1 MKLFGTI
8 RIKVVDLL
16 SCFFGGA
23 LFVVCFFQ
31 IAHAQEFKISSLM
44 IEGNRRI
51 EAATIQS
58 FSGIK
63 EDSVLSVGDVNDAI
77 QLVRDSE
84 LFESVAAEFKGTTL
98 IIKVVE
104 FPTVNVVTF
113 EGNKLLDETELK
125 NLVRT
130 SPRRVYSA
138 SQVSDDTNSITA
150 TYANRG
156 HISASVEPR
165 IIRRTDNRVD
175 IVFEIIEGGVVEI
188 ERISFVGNRMFS
200 DSRLRRI
207 LGTKQAGLFRLLVQR
222 DTLIE
227 DRIEFDQQ
235 ILKDFYNSRGYVDF
249 QTLSVNSELSKTKD
263 SFFVT
268 FHVQEGQQYKFGQIT
283 TSTSLSDIDPQLF
296 KRAVKA
302 EKGEIFSPEVVEN
315 SIVRMERLALELD
328 LDFARVEPRVM
339 RNDAGLTLDIDFI
352 VSRGP
357 RVFVERIDISGN
369 TTTSDRVIR
378 RQFKIVEGD
387 ALNPRE
393 IRASAERI
401 RALGFFGD
409 VDVSTREGSFLNQRI
424 LDVTVTEKPTGSL
437 SFGANYNSSNGV
449 GLVASFRESNFLGR
463 GQATNASIN
472 TTSETKKLSFSFQEP
487 AALARD
493 IALNLNFEY
502 QRTDSNNAKYDTD
515 SLNTSSG
522 LEFPISK
529 TEALG
534 LKVFWESELISD
546 VTTGSNIIL
555 NEALQGRRSD
565 FGLGYSYSFDNRR
578 TGLNPKAGTFIK
590 FGQDFAFT
598 GKDPFLRTS
607 MKLGGETYVLNEDV
621 KLTGIFEFGAL
632 LFDSSSSSRVT
643 DRYFLGN
650 NLFRGFAAGGLG
662 PREKNVL
669 GSPLID
675 DGLGGNYYAVARFE
689 SKSPLGLPEEYGIE
703 LGAFF
708 DAGSVWGLDASSL
721 TTAAN
726 ASTPSQILYDDFTL
740 RAVAGVSIFWTT
752 PIGPLRF
759 NWSDAVKK
767 APGDV
772 EQSFDLTVSTSF

>member
-1 MKLFGTI
+1 MKLFGAI

-16 SCFFGGA
+16 SCLFGGA

-63 EDSVLSVGDVNDAI
+63 ENSVLSVGDVNDAI

-98 IIKVVE
+98 IINVVE

-449 GLVASFRESNFLGR
+449 GLIASFRESNFLGR
-463 GQATNASIN
+463 GQATSASIN

-515 SLNTSSG
+515 SLNTSSVLG
-522 LEFPISK
+522 FPISK

-578 TGLNPKAGTFIK
+578 TGLNPKTGTFIK
-590 FGQDFAFT
+590 FGQDLAFT
-598 GKDPFLRTS
+598 GKDPFLRTN

-726 ASTPSQILYDDFTL
+726 ASTPSQVLYDDFTL

>member
-1 MKLFGTI
+1 MKLFGAI

-16 SCFFGGA
+16 SCLFGGA

-63 EDSVLSVGDVNDAI
+63 EDSVLSVGEVNDAI

-98 IIKVVE
+98 IINVVE

-207 LGTKQAGLFRLLVQR
+207 LATKQAGLFRLLVQR

-302 EKGEIFSPEVVEN
+302 EKSEIFSPEVVEN

-472 TTSETKKLSFSFQEP
+472 TTSETKKLSFSFLEP

-515 SLNTSSG
+515 SLNTSSVLG
-522 LEFPISK
+522 FPISK

-598 GKDPFLRTS
+598 GKDPFLRTN

-726 ASTPSQILYDDFTL
+726 ASTPSQVLYDDFTL

>member
-1 MKLFGTI
+1 MKLFGAI

-16 SCFFGGA
+16 SCLFGGA

-98 IIKVVE
+98 IINVVE

-315 SIVRMERLALELD
+315 SIVRMERLALELG

-449 GLVASFRESNFLGR
+449 GLIASFRESNFLGR

-515 SLNTSSG
+515 SLNTSSVLG
-522 LEFPISK
+522 FPISK

-598 GKDPFLRTS
+598 GKDPFLRTN

-621 KLTGIFEFGAL
+621 KLTGIFDFGAL

-726 ASTPSQILYDDFTL
+726 ASTPSQVLYDDFTL

>member
-1 MKLFGTI
+1 MQLFGAI

-16 SCFFGGA
+16 SCLFGGA

-63 EDSVLSVGDVNDAI
+63 ENSVLSVGDVNDAI

-98 IIKVVE
+98 IINVVE

-472 TTSETKKLSFSFQEP
+472 TTAETKKLSFSFKEP

-515 SLNTSSG
+515 SLNTSSVLG
-522 LEFPISK
+522 FPISK

-565 FGLGYSYSFDNRR
+565 FGLGYTYSFDNRR

-590 FGQDFAFT
+590 FGQDLAFT
-598 GKDPFLRTS
+598 GKDPFLRTN

-726 ASTPSQILYDDFTL
+726 ASTPSQVLYDDFTL

>member
-1 MKLFGTI
+1 MKLFGAI

-16 SCFFGGA
+16 SCLFGGA

-63 EDSVLSVGDVNDAI
+63 EGSVLSVGDVNDAI

-98 IIKVVE
+98 IINVVE

-315 SIVRMERLALELD
+315 SIVRMERLALELG

-515 SLNTSSG
+515 SLNTSSVLG
-522 LEFPISK
+522 FPISK

-598 GKDPFLRTS
+598 GKDPFLRTN

-621 KLTGIFEFGAL
+621 KLTGIFDFGAL

-726 ASTPSQILYDDFTL
+726 ASTPSQVLYDDFTL

>member
-1 MKLFGTI
+1 MKLFGAI

-16 SCFFGGA
+16 SCLFGGA

-98 IIKVVE
+98 IINVVE

-315 SIVRMERLALELD
+315 SIVRMERLALELG

-515 SLNTSSG
+515 SLNTSSVLG
-522 LEFPISK
+522 FPISK

-598 GKDPFLRTS
+598 GKDPFLRTN

-621 KLTGIFEFGAL
+621 KLTGIFDFGAL

-726 ASTPSQILYDDFTL
+726 ASTPSQVLYDDFTL